1 MKTNKEIFEARIAL
15 AKIANADLPLPL
27 VAQIVPLFEECESV
41 IEKAMRFGSDGAEQ
55 ERYLSGTRELPPCV
69 LPALPEIRLSYVDYK
84 SLDGIIKFEE
94 VAECL
99 KS

>member
-27 VAQIVPLFEECESV
+27 IMNIAPIFEECEGV
-41 IEKAMRFGSDGAEQ
+41 IEKAMRLESDEAEQ
-55 ERYLSGTRELPPCV
+55 ERYLNGVRDLPSCV
-69 LPALPEIRLSYVDYK
+69 IPAMPEIRLSYVDYK
-84 SLDGIIKFEE
+84 SLEGIIKFEE